1 MRPRDRV
8 GLYSINCADWV
19 LTEAA
24 LTRLACVSVP
34 LYDTLGPDA
43 VAYICNHAELS
54 AVACSAAVLPTLLGQ
69 LQQCPSVKLVVVFN
83 IKSGSAP
90 PPSAVG
96 GVAVVTL
103 DQVRAAGRAKP
114 AGPHPTRDSDVAT
127 ICYTSG
133 TTGNPKGV
141 VLTHRNFISNA
152 AAMEDG
158 LGLGSE
164 EGDVHVSYLPL
175 AHIYER
181 TIVYTC
187 IHNGAGIGFYR
198 GDVLGLLDDMGALQ
212 PTLFVSVPRLLNRIY
227 DKVRAGVNQGS
238 AVQRTL
244 FHMAYTSKKKA
255 LQEGRPVSAFWDR
268 LGKCSRCHAHAYSSA
283 LTRRPRHVLLQ
294 SSRSCA

>member
-19 LTEAA
+19 LTEGA

-69 LQQCPSVKLVVVFN
+69 LQQCPSVKLVVVFD
-83 IKSGSAP
+83 IKHGTP
-90 PPSAVG
+90 PVATG
-96 GVAVVTL
+96 QAAGAAGVRVVTL
-103 DQVRAAGRAKP
+103 DQVRAAGRASP
-114 AGPHPTRDSDVAT
+114 AAPHPSRDTDVAT

-158 LGLGSE
+158 LGLGGE

-198 GDVLGLLDDMGALQ
+198 GDVLGLLDDMAALQ

-227 DKVRAGVNQGS
+227 DKVLAGVNAGS

-244 FHMAYTSKKKA
+244 FHMAYAHKKKA
-255 LQEGRPVSAFWDR
+255 LQEGHPVSAFWDR
-268 LGKCSRCHAHAYSSA
+268 LGARTPCSQCAHCMQ
-283 LTRRPRHVLLQ
+283 LTVR
-294 SSRSCA
+294 